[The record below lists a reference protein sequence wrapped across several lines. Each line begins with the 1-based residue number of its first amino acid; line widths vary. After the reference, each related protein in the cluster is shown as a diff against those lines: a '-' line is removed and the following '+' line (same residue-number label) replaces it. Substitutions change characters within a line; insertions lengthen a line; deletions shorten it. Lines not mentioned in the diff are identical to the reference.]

1 MVSVLIATFFGHLT
15 HDHKIR
21 PLSVENR
28 TRHPYLAEK
37 WRRLAAVAATVCPP
51 RHIGDRQTAT
61 ASLSAARLYSTQRRK
76 CRIRYDNI
84 LMNSHFKID
93 SVLNCVMSMSMLLL
107 GATVSVTLFLLSVC
121 CIDVCLSVCL
131 FCLSVR
137 LFCLSVCVSTCMLVV
152 FVCLSVCLPVY
163 LFLLYV
169 CLSAC
174 TFVPSVC
181 FACSACKFV
190 VSVCLSVCLSA
201 CMFVL
206 FVCLFSLCSHVALFK

>member
-1 MVSVLIATFFGHLT
+1 MYSRRFSIVSAKSLFFLFLLPLSYLFVHLKLQHRVEMVSVLIATFFGHLT

-51 RHIGDRQTAT
+51 RHIGDRQTTT

-107 GATVSVTLFLLSVC
+107 GATVRCNVIFA
-121 CIDVCLSVCL
+121 
-131 FCLSVR
+131 F
-137 LFCLSVCVSTCMLVV
+137 CML
-152 FVCLSVCLPVY
+152 Y
-163 LFLLYV
+163 
-169 CLSAC
+169 
-174 TFVPSVC
+174 
-181 FACSACKFV
+181 
-190 VSVCLSVCLSA
+190 
-201 CMFVL
+201 
-206 FVCLFSLCSHVALFK
+206 